1 MPRFL
6 CRGGVS
12 PPAPHPPAHAAGDN
26 PSVTLARATLSLRL
40 GHLAVLTV
48 PRTVI
53 HYRSAASL
61 PFAQGRHGNLQAKEI
76 STFSQGENISH
87 LQSKYFTRPM
97 DEFHSPKVNF
107 TAGLQ
112 GQARIEAHPL
122 PHPTFVSSH
131 VLARREHF
139 TFAKQIFHSSYG
151 RLSLTAGEFHCVLAG
166 ARCAPHGSSRAPT
179 PTNEA
184 STPYSPK
191 ARVTAT

>member
-1 MPRFL
+1 MLVRPTPTASARP
-6 CRGGVS
+6 S
-12 PPAPHPPAHAAGDN
+12 HGDN

-76 STFSQGENISH
+76 FTFSQGENISHLQSKYFTRAAREFHSPQVNFTACLQAQARIASRTQHLSLLTFSQGENISH

-107 TAGLQ
+107 TAPTAPPVLRDKREAKP
-112 GQARIEAHPL
+112 QASPL
-122 PHPTFVSSH
+122 FCFV
-131 VLARREHF
+131 RHF
-139 TFAKQIFHSSYG
+139 
-151 RLSLTAGEFHCVLAG
+151 
-166 ARCAPHGSSRAPT
+166 PRAT
-179 PTNEA
+179 VF
-184 STPYSPK
+184 S
-191 ARVTAT
+191 